1 MRFICKTT
9 IPQINKGWKR
19 GFCEDTEE
27 LQKRVL
33 QPVEKSGIRQTIKST
48 AAIKFE
54 VASQKNSSKQT
65 DDNICKPISVFMEV
79 VAVLPEI
86 TLDKTVLNFWECML
100 NQRKSITLRIT
111 NKNEDLPL
119 DFKFNKVK

>member
-1 MRFICKTT
+1 LKFICKTT
-9 IPQINKGWKR
+9 IPQINKGWKK

-27 LQKRVL
+27 LHKRVL

-54 VASQKNSSKQT
+54 VVSQKNSSKQT

-79 VAVLPEI
+79 VAVLPEL
-86 TLDKTVLNFWECML
+86 TLDKSVLNFWECML